1 MKDLKI
7 GAFGFAENADG
18 VKAAGYDYIELDL
31 PELATMEEEQFA
43 VFADHL
49 REIRLPALSGARIL
63 PASEPLIFE
72 PGFSAK
78 SWEAFLEREV
88 ERAAVLGMEKIIFGN
103 GKARLRPDGARE
115 ECFSD
120 FLRMI
125 CDLCRAKGIRL
136 VLEPLSPRY
145 SNYIN
150 TLSQAAAVWEKVGRA
165 NFGIMADLRHMVG
178 SADPYEDILRF
189 QEIIDHFHLD
199 YPLSYPE
206 RRVPK
211 KTDGF
216 DYRPFIEAV
225 QRVERCSTVTVESDI
240 PQNWAEAFRCERE
253 VLEMCI

>member
-43 VFADHL
+43 AFADHL

-78 SWEAFLEREV
+78 SWEAFLEREI

-103 GKARLRPDGARE
+103 GKARLRPGGARE

-225 QRVERCSTVTVESDI
+225 RRVERCNTVTVESDI